1 MSDLIW
7 SRDGG
12 DWPNREASAFVEA
25 AGIRWHVQRMGE
37 GPTLLLLVQNLA
49 SANQTPP

>member
-37 GPTLLLLVQNLA
+37 GPPLLLLHGTGA
-49 SANQTPP
+49 ATH